1 MSTSGAFRQETLSHF
16 EAEAYWSTAPTVL
29 ADGEP
34 MNLWVSLVSVM
45 KFLYPHVEHPAKKQM
60 QSFGSWEKILEKHG
74 LDPQHAQRSTRSKDR
89 RTRDAGGFELSSTD
103 AMAAMDWRIS
113 VPGLTALLA
122 CFSVPGRCQREMG
135 DTGKSRVRALLQG
148 LVDYVVSPKGGS
160 YVLGGG
166 EAAVPI
172 FNGNVIL
179 DVLISDQA
187 TEGVPFRSRTL
198 LSM

>member
-1 MSTSGAFRQETLSHF
+1 
-16 EAEAYWSTAPTVL
+16 
-29 ADGEP
+29 
-34 MNLWVSLVSVM
+34 
-45 KFLYPHVEHPAKKQM
+45 
-60 QSFGSWEKILEKHG
+60 
-74 LDPQHAQRSTRSKDR
+74 
-89 RTRDAGGFELSSTD
+89 
-103 AMAAMDWRIS
+103 MAAMDWRIT
-113 VPGLTALLA
+113 VPGLTALLT
-122 CFSVPGRCQREMG
+122 CFSISGRYQIQMG
-135 DTGKSRVRALLQG
+135 DTGKSRLRALLQG
-148 LVDYVVSPKGGS
+148 LVDYVVSPEGGS